1 MSKVSVIVPVYN
13 AEKTLD
19 RCVQSLI
26 SQDYLDIEII
36 LVNDGSRDESEKLC
50 DFYKTQYPDRIITIT
65 QNNSGPAVARNKGIE
80 TSTGDYLAFLDADDY
95 VDSSMFS
102 TMVKRAQANEVD
114 MVICGYVLEKGECKK
129 QVTYRF
135 TDGCYKNGEERA
147 LLLSMIERAS
157 DEDIPP
163 FSGVRL
169 LKKSVI
175 QDPLIRFDGKLI
187 RSEDFHFWTK
197 VHAHLNSVYML
208 GSHPFYHYVENASSI
223 THRYIKNY
231 WRDVQFIYQD
241 LKEYL
246 PKEQDISDALGAMYV
261 MRCLMALNNATLS
274 DKMRSAS
281 REIGEILRNPD
292 LLKATRTLWE
302 RRWPRYRKF
311 MKLMNKNGRA
321 IIYLKYMSEWFK
333 NRKTIK
339 PI

>member
-1 MSKVSVIVPVYN
+1 MPKVSVIVPVYN

-26 SQDYLDIEII
+26 GQDYSDIEII
-36 LVNDGSRDESEKLC
+36 LVNDGSMDESEKLC
-50 DFYKTQYPDRIITIT
+50 DSYKTQYPDRITAIT
-65 QNNSGPAVARNKGIE
+65 QQNSGPAVARNRGIE
-80 TSTGDYLAFLDADDY
+80 MSTGEYLAFLDADDY
-95 VDSSMFS
+95 VDSSMIS
-102 TMVKRAQANEVD
+102 TMVGCAQENDVD
-114 MVICGYVLEKGECKK
+114 MVICGYVLEKGEFTK

-135 TDGCYKNGEERA
+135 ADGCYKNGEERQ
-147 LLLSMIERAS
+147 LLISMIERAS

-163 FSGVRL
+163 FSWVRL
-169 LKKSVI
+169 LKKSAI

-208 GSHPFYHYVENASSI
+208 GSHPFYHYVENTSSI

-246 PKEQDISDALGAMYV
+246 PQEQDISDALGAMYV

-274 DKMRSAS
+274 GKMRSAS
-281 REIGEILRNPD
+281 REIAEILKNPD
-292 LLKATRTLWE
+292 LVKTTRTLWKE
-302 RRWPRYRKF
+302 GWPRYRKF

-333 NRKTIK
+333 NRKMMK
-339 PI
+339 SA